1 MYTTTQE
8 IQVESVLTIPYPV
21 RVGLFC
27 RNRLSIAR

>member
-27 RNRLSIAR
+27 RLSIAR